1 MCNKLTTR
9 TFKTKKF
16 SKQCH
21 GIGIT
26 DDELCKSILEV
37 MQGKADDLGGG
48 VYKKKLNKNMH
59 RSIVLAKGG
68 SFWIY
73 ELIFAKS
80 DRANIS
86 SGELVVLR
94 DMAQAYA
101 AMLPST
107 IFNMIQMEQLVEICH
122 ET

>member
-16 SKQCH
+16 SKQCY

-26 DDELCKSILEV
+26 DDELCKCIVEV

-48 VYKKKLNKNMH
+48 VFKKKLNKNMH

-68 SFWIY
+68 SFGIY

-101 AMLPST
+101 AMLPLT
-107 IFNMIQMEQLVEICH
+107 FFNMIQMEQLVEICH

>member
-16 SKQCH
+16 SKQCY

-26 DDELCKSILEV
+26 DDELCKCIVEV

-48 VYKKKLNKNMH
+48 VFKKKLNKNMH

-80 DRANIS
+80 DRSNIS
-86 SGELVVLR
+86 SRELVVLR

-101 AMLPST
+101 AMLPLT
-107 IFNMIQMEQLVEICH
+107 FFNMIQMEQLVEICH

>member
-16 SKQCH
+16 SKQCY

-73 ELIFAKS
+73 ELIFAKN

-101 AMLPST
+101 AMLPLT
-107 IFNMIQMEQLVEICH
+107 FFNMIQMEQLVEICH

>member
-1 MCNKLTTR
+1 MCKNLTSR

-26 DDELCKSILEV
+26 DDDLCQSIVEV
-37 MQGKADDLGGG
+37 MEGKADDLGGG

-68 SFWIY
+68 KFWIY

-86 SGELVVLR
+86 SGELIILR
-94 DMAQAYA
+94 DIAKAYA

-107 IFNMIQMEQLVEICH
+107 ISNMIQMEQLVEICY

>member
-1 MCNKLTTR
+1 
-9 TFKTKKF
+9 
-16 SKQCH
+16 
-21 GIGIT
+21 
-26 DDELCKSILEV
+26 

-48 VYKKKLNKNMH
+48 VFKKKLNKNMH

-68 SFWIY
+68 RFWIY

-101 AMLPST
+101 AMLPLT
-107 IFNMIQMEQLVEICH
+107 FFNMIQMEQLVEICH

>member
-1 MCNKLTTR
+1 MCNKLSTR

-68 SFWIY
+68 GFWFYEYIY
-73 ELIFAKS
+73 AKS
-80 DRANIS
+80 DRANIDS
-86 SGELVVLR
+86 DELLVYRGIAKL
-94 DMAQAYA
+94 YE
-101 AMLPST
+101 AMHPASILKL
-107 IFNMIQMEQLVEICH
+107 IQMKDLVEICH
-122 ET
+122 EN

>member
-16 SKQCH
+16 SKQCY

-26 DDELCKSILEV
+26 DDELCKCIVEV

-48 VYKKKLNKNMH
+48 VFKKKLNKNMH

-68 SFWIY
+68 RFWIY

-80 DRANIS
+80 DRSNIS

-101 AMLPST
+101 AMLPLT
-107 IFNMIQMEQLVEICH
+107 FFNMIQMEQLVEICH

>member
-1 MCNKLTTR
+1 M
-9 TFKTKKF
+9 
-16 SKQCH
+16 
-21 GIGIT
+21 
-26 DDELCKSILEV
+26 E
-37 MQGKADDLGGG
+37 GKADDLGGG

-68 SFWIY
+68 RFWIY

-86 SGELVVLR
+86 SGELIILR
-94 DMAQAYA
+94 DIAKAYS

-107 IFNMIQMEQLVEICH
+107 ISNMIQMEQLVEICH